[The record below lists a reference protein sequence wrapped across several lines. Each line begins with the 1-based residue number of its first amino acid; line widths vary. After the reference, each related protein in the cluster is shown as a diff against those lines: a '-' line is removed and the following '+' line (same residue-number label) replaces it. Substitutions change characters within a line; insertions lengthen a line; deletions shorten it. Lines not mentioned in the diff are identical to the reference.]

1 MSLVKKKGDLKRY
14 RGNMQRY
21 PRADPYFRGKGS
33 SLTDSRFL
41 RVSTITSWYKVLWA
55 GSRHSHSSGVKSR
68 NTSLKLNCA

>member
-1 MSLVKKKGDLKRY
+1 MTKLKRY

-68 NTSLKLNCA
+68 NTSLKLDCA